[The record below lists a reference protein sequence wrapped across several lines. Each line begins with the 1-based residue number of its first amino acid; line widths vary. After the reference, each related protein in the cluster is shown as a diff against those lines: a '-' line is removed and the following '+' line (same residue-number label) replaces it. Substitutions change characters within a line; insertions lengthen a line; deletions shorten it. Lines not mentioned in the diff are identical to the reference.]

1 MLPRH
6 DTITFVISDEQTDSV
21 PSCCF
26 DRPSKFNWP
35 TKHQQDS
42 LLIYDL
48 NITVYPVDNQPPSI
62 VIGIHY
68 LFSSNCKANDL

>member
-21 PSCCF
+21 PACCY
-26 DRPSKFNWP
+26 DRVPLFNGQ
-35 TKHQQDS
+35 TKHPQDS

-62 VIGIHY
+62 VIGKPYSI
-68 LFSSNCKANDL
+68 